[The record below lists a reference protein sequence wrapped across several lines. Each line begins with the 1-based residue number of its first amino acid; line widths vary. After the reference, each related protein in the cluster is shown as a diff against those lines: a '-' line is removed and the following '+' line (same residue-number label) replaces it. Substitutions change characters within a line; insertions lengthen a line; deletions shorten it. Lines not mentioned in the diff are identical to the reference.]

1 MATPTVSNALLA
13 RLSGPGRQRL
23 LARAVPV
30 ELRLGA
36 ILGEASQATRH
47 VYFPGPGFFSVM
59 TAGRDVPILE
69 VGLVGRE
76 GMVGA
81 HLALGV
87 AVTPLRILVQ
97 GPGFALRVAAGEF
110 QRALAE
116 DQALHALTDR
126 YLYVQLAQ
134 LATAAACAGRHTVG
148 MRLARWLLM
157 SHDRTGGDHFPLTQQ
172 FASYMLG
179 VRRVGVTL
187 AAADLQRR
195 DLIHYRRGEVTI
207 LDRTGLRAAACR
219 CYAHDRQVYRQVMG

>member
-1 MATPTVSNALLA
+1 MATSVVTNTLLA
-13 RLSGPGRQRL
+13 RLSGAGRQQL

-30 ELRLGA
+30 ELVLGA
-36 ILGEASQATRH
+36 ILSEASQPTRYA
-47 VYFPGPGFFSVM
+47 YFPGPGFLSVM
-59 TAGRDVPILE
+59 TAGRDLPILE

-76 GMVGA
+76 GIVGA

-87 AVTPLRILVQ
+87 TVTPLRILVQ
-97 GPGFALRVAAGEF
+97 GRGFAMRVAAADF
-110 QRALAE
+110 QRALAR
-116 DQALHALTDR
+116 DPILHALVDR

-134 LATAAACAGRHTVG
+134 AATAAACAGRHTLR

-157 SHDRTGGDHFPLTQQ
+157 SQDRSGSDHFPLTQQ

-195 DLIHYRRGEVTI
+195 NLIHYRRGEVTI

>member
-1 MATPTVSNALLA
+1 MTTRTAANALLG
-13 RLSGPGRQRL
+13 RLSGEGRQRL
-23 LARAVPV
+23 LAGAESV
-30 ELRLGA
+30 ELRLGT
-36 ILGEASQATRH
+36 ILTEASQVTRH
-47 VYFPGPGFFSVM
+47 VYFPGTGFVSVM
-59 TAGRDVPILE
+59 TAGRDVPVLE

-76 GMVGA
+76 GLVGT

-87 AVTPLRILVQ
+87 AVAPLRILVQ
-97 GPGFALRVAAGEF
+97 GPGFALRVTAPAF
-110 QRALAE
+110 QRGLAADLALRS
-116 DQALHALTDR
+116 LVHR

-157 SHDRTGGDHFPLTQQ
+157 SQDRSGSDHFPLTQQ

-195 DLIHYRRGEVTI
+195 NLIHYRRGAVTI

-219 CYAHDRQVYRQVMG
+219 CYARDRHVYRQVMG